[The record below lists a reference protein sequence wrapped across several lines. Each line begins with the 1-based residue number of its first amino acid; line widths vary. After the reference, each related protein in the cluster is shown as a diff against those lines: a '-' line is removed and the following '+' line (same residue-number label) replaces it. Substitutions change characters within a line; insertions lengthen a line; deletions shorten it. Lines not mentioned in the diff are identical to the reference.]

1 MDTQWIS
8 EPYLRGSINGG
19 TQNGLFIVEN
29 PIKMEETSIVE
40 QKLNVIGDGTAIQ
53 TLGPCSNPN
62 LEVNRASYLDVSV
75 HLNFKG
81 VSQGVELFQNMDPE
95 YA

>member
-1 MDTQWIS
+1 M
-8 EPYLRGSINGG
+8 
-19 TQNGLFIVEN
+19 EN

-75 HLNFKG
+75 HLNFKS